1 MIVGNQWDA
10 KKKKL
15 DNRKVNRLNFVIFT
29 NYDGS
34 TTGKIIPRETWNRLN
49 Q

>member
-1 MIVGNQWDA
+1 MIIGNKWDA

-15 DNRKVNRLNFVIFT
+15 QKYNVNRFNFVIFT